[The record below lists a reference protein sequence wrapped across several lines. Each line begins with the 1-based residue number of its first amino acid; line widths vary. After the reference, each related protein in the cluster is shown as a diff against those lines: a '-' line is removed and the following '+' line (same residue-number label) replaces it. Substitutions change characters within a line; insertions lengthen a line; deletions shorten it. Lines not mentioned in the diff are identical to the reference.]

1 MDAVLLGALAGALF
15 GLLAIAV
22 RHGLGRGA
30 DPEVGA
36 VVVLGAGSLVACA
49 LALPQ
54 AAALGDPGELWPF
67 LLIGALVPGTSQIL
81 FILAVRDAGPARA
94 SILIGTAPLIS
105 VGLALLLL
113 DEPFRPLLLV
123 ATVLVVAGGVVLAGE
138 RSRPAAFRALGAVLA
153 IVCAVLFA
161 VRDNAVRWAAQ
172 DLDPPAV
179 AAAAVSLL
187 GALAIVAAY
196 LLVARRRRLR
206 TNLGS
211 ATVAFW
217 PAGVALGLAY
227 VSLIV
232 AFDRGRV
239 GIVAPLNAT
248 QSLWAVALSA
258 VLVGR
263 SEAVG
268 RHTVLA
274 GALVV
279 AGAVLVGI
287 VR

>member
-1 MDAVLLGALAGALF
+1 VDAVLLGALAGALF

-22 RHGLGRGA
+22 RHGLRRGA

-36 VVVLGAGSLVACA
+36 VVVLGAGSLLACA

-54 AAALGDPGELWPF
+54 AAALADPGELWPF
-67 LLIGALVPGTSQIL
+67 FLIGALVPGTSQIL

-138 RSRPAAFRALGAVLA
+138 RSRPVAFRALGAVLA
-153 IVCAVLFA
+153 IVCAALFA
-161 VRDNAVRWAAQ
+161 VRDNAVRWASQ

-187 GALAIVAAY
+187 GALAIVTAY

-206 TNLGS
+206 AGLRS
-211 ATVAFW
+211 ATRAFW

-248 QSLWAVALSA
+248 QSLWAVGLSA
-258 VLVGR
+258 LLVGR
-263 SEAVG
+263 AEAVG

>member
-1 MDAVLLGALAGALF
+1 VDAVLLGALAGALF

-22 RHGLGRGA
+22 RHGLRRGA

-36 VVVLGAGSLVACA
+36 VVVLGSGSLVACA

-54 AAALGDPGELWPF
+54 AAAFAEPGELWPF
-67 LLIGALVPGTSQIL
+67 FLIGALVPGTSQIL

-123 ATVLVVAGGVVLAGE
+123 ATVLVVAGGVVLVGE

-161 VRDNAVRWAAQ
+161 VRDNAVRWVAQ

-187 GALAIVAAY
+187 GALVIVTAY
-196 LLVARRRRLR
+196 LLAARRRRLR
-206 TNLGS
+206 AGLGS
-211 ATVAFW
+211 ATRAFW

-258 VLVGR
+258 LLVGR
-263 SEAVG
+263 AEAVG